1 MMNLDAL
8 LETTNPMLLLSGL
21 TFIIAGGIMYFFP
34 PKKVNSL
41 YGYRTAR
48 SMKNQKNWDFAQ
60 IYGAKALCVLGLV
73 FILISFT
80 RTLLPF
86 DNDQHALFGMFLL
99 IIGVVIMFLISEKA
113 IKKNEEKNKGTQSLH

>member
-1 MMNLDAL
+1 MMDLDAL

-60 IYGAKALCVLGLV
+60 TYGAKALCVLGLV

-99 IIGVVIMFLISEKA
+99 IIGVVVMFLISEKA
-113 IKKNEEKNKGTQSLH
+113 IKKNEEKNKGT

>member
-48 SMKNQKNWDFAQ
+48 SMKNQENWDFAQ

-113 IKKNEEKNKGTQSLH
+113 IKKNEEKNKGT

>member
-1 MMNLDAL
+1 MNLDTL
-8 LETTNPMLLLSGL
+8 LETTNPMLLLSGFI
-21 TFIIAGGIMYFFP
+21 FIIAGGIMYFFP

-99 IIGVVIMFLISEKA
+99 IIGVVVMFLISEKA
-113 IKKNEEKNKGTQSLH
+113 IKKNEEKNKGT